1 MEFES
6 KQILNYLLCC
16 ISKLTTKCS
25 KASPQIDS
33 QLYYS
38 VICNK
43 CMIFIVNPVLHKPNY
58 FKKKKCK
65 YKNLKHYTSISDLLH
80 QFVKFKSFCERKKL
94 RTPTLRSLKV
104 LSIRHCS
111 LERIQNRRLLLLLRD
126 RRKNI
131 GNFKVS

>member
-6 KQILNYLLCC
+6 KQILNYRLCC

-25 KASPQIDS
+25 KALPQIDS
-33 QLYYS
+33 QLYY
-38 VICNK
+38 
-43 CMIFIVNPVLHKPNY
+43 KPNY